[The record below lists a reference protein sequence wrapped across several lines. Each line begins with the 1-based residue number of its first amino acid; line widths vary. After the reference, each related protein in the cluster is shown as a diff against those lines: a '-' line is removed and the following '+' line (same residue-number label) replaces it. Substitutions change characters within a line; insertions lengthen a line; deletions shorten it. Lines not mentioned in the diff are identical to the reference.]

1 MARTVGTQE
10 NLAALE
16 AAYKQVVANAA
27 SSTVF
32 VDVVDSIDWPNQPP
46 ALFKQAVDMALSL
59 EAIHLARRLANLG
72 HELHPDHVGL
82 ARIARIIAPPRVI
95 DANRPPVKGISAT
108 MEWLAQHAGEY
119 YGQWVA
125 VQAGRLLGA
134 SASRKELVEA
144 LGELSDQSDIL
155 ITRLV

>member
-27 SSTVF
+27 SSAVF
-32 VDVVDSIDWPNQPP
+32 VDAVDSIDWRNQPP

-59 EAIHLARRLANLG
+59 EAIHLARRLADLG

-108 MEWLAQHAGEY
+108 MEWLEHHAKDY
-119 YGQWVA
+119 RSQWVA
-125 VQAGRLLGA
+125 VQAGEFLGA
-134 SASRKELVEA
+134 AASRKALVEE
-144 LGELSDQSDIL
+144 LGDKTTEPNIL
-155 ITRLV
+155 ITRIP